1 MANVHF
7 FTDKRNKMVKLF
19 PQQEQSTNESASLVY
34 LWTHY
39 ENSF

>member
-7 FTDKRNKMVKLF
+7 FTDKGNKMVQLF
-19 PQQEQSTNESASLVY
+19 TQQEKSPNASASRVY